1 LVFSR
6 LSSKI
11 NIRRFIG
18 ASITSLVLHFVLFLV
33 FALSFTFTSGIPY
46 YIATDKFEPELQKGE
61 RVITRKNFDSLAV
74 GEFVI
79 FLGSNGKT
87 EGGTRPTVGK
97 VIQLTPDLL
106 LDTNNGPVTVK
117 KEELLGVVIKSEF
130 NIGKD
135 FFSFFAV
142 TVTPDDIEE
151 K

>member
-1 LVFSR
+1 
-6 LSSKI
+6 
-11 NIRRFIG
+11 
-18 ASITSLVLHFVLFLV
+18 
-33 FALSFTFTSGIPY
+33 
-46 YIATDKFEPELQKGE
+46 
-61 RVITRKNFDSLAV
+61 V